1 MLPASLLMPPLCIA
15 RHQTER
21 LWPAWSLVTRQRA
34 PVTHDQTGV
43 PWAAWSP
50 FLNEPD
56 VGVLFWAL
64 HHLPSVPPLL
74 GQLNQP
80 TVFIPVFI
88 ALRPLCSHK
97 SRGEVRVRPVVISLV
112 YLCVLPNT
120 EVTVSAGL
128 PLLCE
133 PCVSC

>member
-1 MLPASLLMPPLCIA
+1 MLPASLLVPPLCIA
-15 RHQTER
+15 RHQMER

-34 PVTHDQTGV
+34 PGHLRPDGV
-43 PWAAWSP
+43 PRAAWSP
-50 FLNEPD
+50 SLNEPD

-88 ALRPLCSHK
+88 ALRPLCSQEP
-97 SRGEVRVRPVVISLV
+97 RGGEGSACGCFSGISLR
-112 YLCVLPNT
+112 P
-120 EVTVSAGL
+120 SKH
-128 PLLCE
+128 
-133 PCVSC
+133 

>member
-1 MLPASLLMPPLCIA
+1 MLPASLLMPLLCIA
-15 RHQTER
+15 CHQTER

-34 PVTHDQTGV
+34 PGHSRPDRV
-43 PWAAWSP
+43 PWAGWSP
-50 FLNEPD
+50 SLNEPD

-64 HHLPSVPPLL
+64 HHLPSVLPLL

-88 ALRPLCSHK
+88 ALRPLCSRK
-97 SRGEVRVRPVVISLV
+97 SQGEVRVRLVVVLW
-112 YLCVLPNT
+112 YLCVLPDT

-133 PCVSC
+133 LCVSC